1 MNIINIGTPILT
13 NQVSKVT
20 DSPFF
25 SELTFLDAEMIF
37 WDVESSHSVFPGTHT
52 KQNKLE
58 KEKIE
63 TLREYL
69 KNRKEEFNE
78 FFKIGRSLIITSP
91 IFNEYV
97 YIDPATNNSFS
108 LDFIEC
114 LNIKKPKIS
123 KVRGHNIDSASEKYI
138 NDFLQKEKR
147 FLHYDVKIEKPNG
160 TPLLF
165 IKDTKYVISEYFK
178 VDNGFV
184 IILPKL
190 KPELRDINNS
200 RNFLNS
206 LLLLISEVKKNSKP
220 IINAIPDWVDEYSL
234 IGEVEEKE
242 HLIKLTER
250 RIKLDSQ
257 IDNCKE
263 KLSNFKYLKGLF
275 SSDGTTLENIVEF
288 IFKEIGFE
296 TIKPEGN
303 KDDLIIKN
311 NNNIAVLEIKGL
323 SKSAAEKN
331 SAQLQKWV
339 SNYHVEN
346 DYNPKGI
353 LVVNTYKNEKLVTR
367 QNKQD
372 FPDQMLPY
380 ARQMGHCLVTGIQL
394 LCIYLDFKSKKLKSN
409 EVMELLFKTKGV
421 LTYKENYIDLVKDN

>member
-1 MNIINIGTPILT
+1 MTGVQTCALPI
-13 NQVSKVT
+13 S
-20 DSPFF
+20 
-25 SELTFLDAEMIF
+25 
-37 WDVESSHSVFPGTHT
+37 
-52 KQNKLE
+52 
-58 KEKIE
+58 
-63 TLREYL
+63 
-69 KNRKEEFNE
+69 
-78 FFKIGRSLIITSP
+78 
-91 IFNEYV
+91 
-97 YIDPATNNSFS
+97 
-108 LDFIEC
+108 
-114 LNIKKPKIS
+114 
-123 KVRGHNIDSASEKYI
+123 
-138 NDFLQKEKR
+138 
-147 FLHYDVKIEKPNG
+147 NG